1 MLDIQEVLRLL
12 KCFPNSFVNT
22 NGDFIVSLKT
32 QSYFILSNCSSL
44 LELQCKVLNYLSRD
58 AIKAIPYKREI
69 NNEKYRDS
77 ILKGINTF
85 LGTSFSTE
93 EMIRIYTKLGGG
105 IKEELTKRFIE
116 SNYDLSLLE

>member
-1 MLDIQEVLRLL
+1 MLNIQEVLRLL

-32 QSYFILSNCSSL
+32 QSYFILSNCNSL
-44 LELQCKVLNYLSRD
+44 LELRCKVLNYLSRD

-93 EMIRIYTKLGGG
+93 EMTRIYTKLGGG
-105 IKEELTKRFIE
+105 IKKELTKRFIE
-116 SNYDLSLLE
+116 SNYDLGLLE

>member
-1 MLDIQEVLRLL
+1 MLDTQEVLRLL

-22 NGDFIVSLKT
+22 NGDFIVSLRT
-32 QSYFILSNCSSL
+32 QSCFTLNDCSSF
-44 LELQCKVLNYLSRD
+44 LELQCKVLNHLSRD
-58 AIKAIPYKREI
+58 ATKAIPYSRES
-69 NNEKYRDS
+69 NNIQYRDS

-93 EMIRIYTKLGGG
+93 EMTRIYTKLGGG

-116 SNYDLSLLE
+116 SNYDFSLLE